1 MIVQNMSDKGNYILI
16 YKNNIIINIIYY
28 FVLHILIYIN
38 TYYLYYN
45 LYLYNLY

>member
-38 TYYLYYN
+38 IYYLYYN